1 MSDPNV
7 TLLTMAR
14 HARRPGFRHYRTLWL
29 ARGGIAVFFLAL
41 LASIA
46 LPADAQQ
53 MQGCEDHA
61 QIRKRLE
68 IKFQEELTAVA
79 TNQYGWL
86 IELYTSADGKSW
98 TLVGTRP
105 NGPACV
111 FGVGRDWQMAAPVT
125 GNPT

>member
-1 MSDPNV
+1 MRRGARA
-7 TLLTMAR
+7 LLTLAAIGVFAAMAG
-14 HARRPGFRHYRTLWL
+14 P
-29 ARGGIAVFFLAL
+29 
-41 LASIA
+41 S
-46 LPADAQQ
+46 DAQQ

-68 IKFQEELTAVA
+68 IKYQEALAAVA

-86 IELYTSADGKSW
+86 IELYVSADGKSW

-111 FGVGRDWQMAAPVT
+111 FGVGIDWQMVAPIA
-125 GNPT
+125 GAPM